1 MANWTD
7 EHERLIREV
16 LPTTPTTDLDRI
28 WVSIQREVDANIPQV
43 SRNRARVWIGVGVAA
58 AVTSLSGVAVADV
71 FTARTGEEPADA
83 EALRLGGPGEVLDPA
98 APDFRQV
105 VEEETS
111 DIPFPSLAARA
122 ASIDDHVTDLSRGPG
137 SARAEGVKQ
146 VETRFVRRS
155 V

>member
-1 MANWTD
+1 M
-7 EHERLIREV
+7 
-16 LPTTPTTDLDRI
+16 PTTPTTDLDRI